1 MYGTGP
7 VPGAASQPP
16 PPNGRQAD
24 EARAR
29 QIVLGVRVGLA
40 ALGFVTCGL
49 LSWVGLVRLAVRR
62 KRPLDWG
69 VLAATIVLL
78 VLAVVLGGGD
88 GPGSGFG
95 TGLLICIWLGAPA
108 YFVAADIMHVR
119 QLEAAKAAA
128 GGYPAQTPPPPATG
142 AYGYPTVPSQP
153 GPAAAGYGYP
163 PVVAAPPPAVPP
175 AAGTDPNRI
184 GQVRAELDELSDLLR
199 REDGGQ

>member
-16 PPNGRQAD
+16 PPNGGQAD

-29 QIVLGVRVGLA
+29 RVVLGVRVGLA
-40 ALGFVTCGL
+40 ALGFLTCGL

-62 KRPLDWG
+62 KRAVDWA
-69 VLAATIVLL
+69 VLALDVVLL
-78 VLAVVLGGGD
+78 VLAVALGGGD

-95 TGLLICIWLGAPA
+95 TDLLIGLWLAAPA
-108 YFVAADIMHVR
+108 YFVAADIVHVR
-119 QLEAAKAAA
+119 QLTAAA
-128 GGYPAQTPPPPATG
+128 PATGGFAPPPPLPPATG
-142 AYGYPTVPSQP
+142 SYGYPTVPSQP

-163 PVVAAPPPAVPP
+163 PVAPPPAAPP
-175 AAGTDPNRI
+175 AAGSDPNRI

-199 REDGGQ
+199 REDGGR